1 MFYVLLLIIVAILF
15 FSFSAYNNLQR
26 SAQRIK
32 ETLSNISVSLQK
44 KVNLVNQLIDIVKN
58 YQDGEQL
65 LHLSISNN
73 TTQAA
78 DLASSQLEAN
88 RTLIGVRGIV
98 QNFPELKANEQYQ
111 QLMQSINN
119 IENEVSFQRERY
131 NESVREYNS
140 LRSTI
145 PTVFVANALKFPEAP
160 YLDFSQ
166 ENIEQ
171 TILKDFN
178 TNSGEHLN
186 ALLGAAKTNLLE
198 GSKGMVNKALDTG
211 KKIAES
217 DTMQDIKSKSMQ
229 TLSSFSSDSASAA
242 KPSTTASTDVD
253 TQSSATQ
260 PVTAVE
266 TPATTQHAEQPP
278 VTAAPTELEHNQD
291 RAATD
296 TATPTQRD

>member
-1 MFYVLLLIIVAILF
+1 MFYFILIVIVAVIF
-15 FSFSAYNNLQR
+15 FTFSSYNKLQR
-26 SAQRIK
+26 AAQRIK

-73 TTQAA
+73 ATQAS
-78 DLASSQLEAN
+78 DLASSQFEAN
-88 RTLIGVRGIV
+88 RALIGVRGIV
-98 QNFPELKANEQYQ
+98 QHFPELKANEQYN

-145 PTVFVANALKFPEAP
+145 PTIFVANALKFPEAP

-186 ALLGAAKTNLLE
+186 ALLGAAKTNLLA
-198 GSKGMVNKALDTG
+198 GSKNMVDKAVDTS

-217 DTMQDIKSKSMQ
+217 DAVQDLKNKSMETISNFKSNNAAASNQ
-229 TLSSFSSDSASAA
+229 ATTVSSDSHTLPETTQTSTVVEHDPVQHQDTSPQATSADASAEQ
-242 KPSTTASTDVD
+242 DVPA
-253 TQSSATQ
+253 SSAT
-260 PVTAVE
+260 VE
-266 TPATTQHAEQPP
+266 IK
-278 VTAAPTELEHNQD
+278 
-291 RAATD
+291 
-296 TATPTQRD
+296 RD